1 MPDETHTECVDRWT
15 KEASDLL
22 VGRKIVRVRYMTQE
36 ECDHLGWNAKGIVI
50 HLDDGNLIY
59 PSRDDEGNDAGALFT
74 NNDEL
79 PTIPVIRDYGRGY
92 SLPPMSA
99 PGVAKSAVMPL
110 DALDLRCL
118 PVIRRD
124 EKGNPIGVDWVRPE
138 VWPKEKD

>member
-1 MPDETHTECVDRWT
+1 MPEETHAECVDRWT

-36 ECDHLGWNAKGIVI
+36 ECDHLGWTAKGIVI

-74 NNDEL
+74 NSDEL

-99 PGVAKSAVMPL
+99 PGVAKSAVMSL
-110 DALDLRCL
+110 DALDLRGI
-118 PVIRRD
+118 PVIRYD
-124 EKGNPIGVDWVRPE
+124 KDGNPASVDWVRHPP
-138 VWPKEKD
+138 VGTKKD